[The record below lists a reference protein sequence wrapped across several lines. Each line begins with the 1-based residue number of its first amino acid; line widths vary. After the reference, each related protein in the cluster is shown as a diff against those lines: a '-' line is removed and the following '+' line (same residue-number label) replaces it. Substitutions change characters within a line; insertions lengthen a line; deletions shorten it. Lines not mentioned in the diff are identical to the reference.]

1 MSTTSATSLRR
12 ADKRAGVAGVT
23 GTPDAALELVPE
35 AGPVAHLP
43 DAAPRQRFTAVL
55 HRFRKLFSVI
65 LVLVAWEGIVLAIH
79 DPLFLPSPT
88 AVVTTLWDLA
98 ASGDLFSDI
107 EASLIRTLGGF
118 AVAMALG
125 VPLGIMMG
133 RFRRWDDFWGMLISL
148 SNPIPKIGLVPLFIL
163 WLGIGES
170 SKIAVVAAG
179 AIFPVLINTYNGV
192 RGVNPMLI
200 WRAQTLGL
208 SRRELLYKVILPA
221 ALPSIFVGARLAMA
235 LAWVILIAAEM
246 VAARSGLGFRILYGQ
261 QMFETNVVF
270 AGLLTISA
278 FGFAFDRLLQGLSHR
293 WCGWYFRSD
302 QDDMNTSI
310 AG

>member
-1 MSTTSATSLRR
+1 M
-12 ADKRAGVAGVT
+12 ADVAEM
-23 GTPDAALELVPE
+23 PDTAPE
-35 AGPVAHLP
+35 PVSEAEPLAHLP
-43 DAAPRQRFTAVL
+43 VTAPPRRLAPIL
-55 HRFRKLFSVI
+55 HRFSKLYSVI
-65 LVLVAWEGIVLAIH
+65 LVLAAWEGIALAIR
-79 DPLFLPSPT
+79 DPLFLPPPT
-88 AVVTTLWDLA
+88 DVVATLWNLA

-107 EASLIRTLGGF
+107 ETSLTRALGGF
-118 AVAMALG
+118 AIAVALG

-133 RFRRWDDFWGMLISL
+133 RFRRWDDFWGLLISF

-200 WRAQTLGL
+200 WRAQTLGP
-208 SRRELLYKVILPA
+208 SQRELLYKVILPA

-246 VAARSGLGFRILYGQ
+246 VGARSGLGFRILYGQ

-270 AGLLTISA
+270 AGLLTISI
-278 FGFAFDRLLQGLSHR
+278 FGFAFDRVLQALSHR
-293 WCGWYFRSD
+293 WCRWYFWSD
-302 QDDMNTSI
+302 RDENEHQDRGLE